1 MAERGKKAFIDPTQ
15 CTDWLGSREPG
26 SVLYVCF
33 GSLCQLSGA
42 QLMEIAVALEASG
55 RPFIW
60 VVKNT
65 DRMEEEW
72 TPDGFEERMK
82 GKGLIIRGWAPQVVI
97 LNHPAVG
104 GFVTHCGWNSVLEGV
119 SAGVPMVTW
128 PMFAEQFYNEK
139 LITRVLRTG
148 VEVGTKV
155 WARSKETRPMMKREV
170 IERAVAQ
177 LMGGGDDADERR
189 RRAREL
195 GEKAKKAVEN
205 GGSSYMDLDRL
216 IEDLKLY
223 SHQGK

>member
-1 MAERGKKAFIDPTQ
+1 M
-15 CTDWLGSREPG
+15 GS
-26 SVLYVCF
+26 
-33 GSLCQLSGA
+33 
-42 QLMEIAVALEASG
+42 
-55 RPFIW
+55 
-60 VVKNT
+60 
-65 DRMEEEW
+65 EEEW
-72 TPDGFEERMK
+72 MPDGFEERMK